1 MTGIYDQQEVKTR
14 NIETKEEREEESVK
28 ERYRGKK
35 QPKKK
40 R

>member
-14 NIETKEEREEESVK
+14 NIETKEESVK